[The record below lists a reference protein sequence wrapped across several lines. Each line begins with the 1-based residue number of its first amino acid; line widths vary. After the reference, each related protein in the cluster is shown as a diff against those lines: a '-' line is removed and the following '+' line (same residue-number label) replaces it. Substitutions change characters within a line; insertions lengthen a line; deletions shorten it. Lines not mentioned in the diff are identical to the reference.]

1 LGVKKGSGMRTL
13 AFIVLTLSICYV
25 MLSCIWAVVAWG
37 TFTHVHWMTTV
48 TAFAI
53 AIGSLIIVVEKSK

>member
-1 LGVKKGSGMRTL
+1 MRTL
-13 AFIVLTLSICYV
+13 AWITLVLSICYT
-25 MLSCIWAVVAWG
+25 MLGCIWAVVAWE

-48 TAFAI
+48 TAFAV